1 MKVVFSKYKKHMLV
15 GTVVGV
21 ILLGAGFTAMNFSK
35 SLVSDAAEFELR
47 SGVKVTSENQ
57 TDNAEAAKKSEP
69 VKPKPV
75 SKKEAMINAFN
86 DKLSSEFGVRV
97 DYAKK
102 NYPNFVWARSISKV
116 EYADKPMPGV
126 KITLSESGSKLSKG
140 DLFKVTE
147 HAHNFA
153 TGVFYNV
160 ASSKHKEFKD
170 TDLEKLFDMDNR
182 QKEIYAVVVDQKGKV
197 LHKTSGTTRVF
208 VEKDFKK

>member
-1 MKVVFSKYKKHMLV
+1 MKVVFSEYKKHMLV

-57 TDNAEAAKKSEP
+57 TDNAEAAKKSAP
-69 VKPKPV
+69 AKPKPV

-86 DKLSSEFGVRV
+86 AKLSSEFDVRV
-97 DYAKK
+97 AYAKK

-116 EYADKPMPGV
+116 EYADKPVPGV

-160 ASSKHKEFKD
+160 ASSKRKEFKD
-170 TDLEKLFDMDNR
+170 TDLEKLFGMDNR
-182 QKEIYAVVVDQKGKV
+182 QKEIYAVVVDQNGKV
-197 LHKTSGTTRVF
+197 LHKTSGPTRVF